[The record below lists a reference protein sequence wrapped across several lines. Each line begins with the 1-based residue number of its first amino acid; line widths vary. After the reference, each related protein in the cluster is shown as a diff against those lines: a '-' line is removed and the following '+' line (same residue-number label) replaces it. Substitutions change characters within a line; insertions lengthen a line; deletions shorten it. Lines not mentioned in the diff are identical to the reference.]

1 MFILASLSKRT
12 AVMLVSSINSPRIE
26 LYSYGKVLLEKHA
39 HNHVS
44 ESTLSDMESM
54 HHCLFFISFSFILAI
69 KCPIVKINKFAI
81 I

>member
-1 MFILASLSKRT
+1 MEKFSF
-12 AVMLVSSINSPRIE
+12 
-26 LYSYGKVLLEKHA
+26 VLLEKHA

-54 HHCLFFISFSFILAI
+54 HHFLFLIISLSFILAI
-69 KCPIVKINKFAI
+69 QCPIVKINKFVI